1 MSTVR
6 ARSWFF
12 TYNNPDLTFDQF
24 QSLFDGHEIV
34 KFVGQRERGEET
46 GTEHY
51 QGVVQ
56 FNSKKSLG
64 QLKHIDQKPHWE
76 VCKSLKDA
84 LEYCTKEE
92 TRIEGPWCT
101 GWERPRPIKRIS
113 MDDFAP
119 WMVGTWGTLRGEPDP
134 RKILWIW
141 EPIGNVGK
149 TQFARK
155 YCLEHN
161 GLLVGGK
168 ASDIKHAVA
177 KYVAKRRLEVVFFD
191 IPRTA
196 EGYVSYD
203 AIECVKNGM
212 FFSAKYDSDMC
223 IFNTPHVV
231 VFANFEPERAK
242 LSEDRW
248 DIKEISTITKEF
260 IEQRRRI
267 TPTWNPLRNEWSVS
281 TEFDA

>member
-1 MSTVR
+1 MASIR

-24 QSLFDGHEIV
+24 KALFDGHEIV
-34 KFVGQRERGEET
+34 KFVGQKEQGEE
-46 GTEHY
+46 GTPHF

-64 QLKHIDQKPHWE
+64 QLKHVDQKPHWE

-84 LEYCTKEE
+84 LEYCTKED
-92 TRIEGPWCT
+92 TRIDGPWCF
-101 GWERPRPIKRIS
+101 GWERPRPIERIS

-119 WMVGTWGTLRGEPDP
+119 WMEVTWGLLAGEPDK
-134 RKILWIW
+134 RKVHWFW
-141 EPIGNVGK
+141 EPLGNVGK

-155 YCLEHN
+155 FCLEHN

-168 ASDIKHAVA
+168 ACDIKHAVA

-223 IFNTPHVV
+223 IFNSPHVV
-231 VFANFEPERAK
+231 VFANFEPDKAK

-248 DIKEISTITKEF
+248 DIREISAVDKDF
-260 IEQRRRI
+260 IAPRRRVV
-267 TPTWNPLRNEWSVS
+267 PAWDSDRMEWVVRSVL
-281 TEFDA
+281 